1 MEINLPISC
10 LCLLPLINIDMRL
23 YEFSNPLKIYVAR
36 VRLANGQMV
45 VATEQT
51 TSLAYARAIFS
62 QIYGD
67 KNVLL
72 IQEHAPG
79 ITEIEETVKVVS
91 PQDQQVKAMAQQAKQ
106 MNQQAKMMKAKQ
118 SVSKAKMNLQNA
130 SQPLKV

>member
-1 MEINLPISC
+1 
-10 LCLLPLINIDMRL
+10 MRL

-36 VRLANGQMV
+36 VRLANGQIV

-72 IQEHAPG
+72 IQEHAQG